1 MRLPTV
7 LGSPATCG
15 HTATGDPRVTVEG
28 VPISVIGVS
37 TAGAPIIGPGSPRVL
52 VGGVP
57 VSTVGDAITPHGK
70 SPHRNPVTTTLAT
83 RVFVP

>member
-1 MRLPTV
+1 LRRPTV

-15 HTATGDPRVTVEG
+15 HRATGNPKVTVEG
-28 VPISVIGVS
+28 IPVSVINVS

-52 VGGVP
+52 VQGVP
-57 VSTVGDAITPHGK
+57 ISVEGDFITDHGEPPHS
-70 SPHRNPVTTTLAT
+70 SPITTTLAT